1 MNFKAYIAEE
11 EKIVKDIKDAI
22 DKEDKDKPQ
31 AFDQSKLKSAALKWL
46 KAKWE
51 DNYEFIHKP
60 NLMDADKTFHVSQD
74 GEQFS
79 IAGRKYDSN
88 GDGEKNAVAFK
99 IIPAEQEPPKN
110 DQDEW

>member
-1 MNFKAYIAEE
+1 MNFKAFIAEAE
-11 EKIVKDIKDAI
+11 EK
-22 DKEDKDKPQ
+22 KEEKKAPEAQ
-31 AFDQSKLKSAALKWL
+31 EQSFDQSKLKAKALKWL

-51 DNYEFIHKP
+51 DQYEFIHKP
-60 NLMDADKTFHVSQD
+60 NLADADKTFHVSQE

-99 IIPAEQEPPKN
+99 IIPAEQEPEKN